1 MVNAGDA
8 AGQSQP
14 AALAVARWVRDEAE
28 FVALETD
35 WNRLC
40 AAMPQATVFH
50 RHEWFAAA
58 WQWQRHSHALA
69 ILVVEQAG
77 LPIAIAPLAK
87 RLAPAG
93 HGPARHR
100 VLEFLLVPDSQ
111 CCDLIAS
118 PSHLPTALPALI
130 YALRAIAGEWDQ
142 LRLRLLPA
150 DSPSV
155 EALYVALAQGG
166 LLPCYAATD
175 SNPFIALRGGWPTY
189 YAGRSRR
196 LKKGNNLA
204 ANHLRKAGSIE
215 LQHVSGVLSDDQTG
229 KLLHTLT
236 TVSTQSWK
244 RRTGNTLEQAGPGAF
259 FAALTRTAGRHGWLS
274 VWLLKLNDVVIATEY
289 QLRFGGCVHALRSDF
304 DPAHDGLSPGTYLN
318 WKLIEAL
325 FEVAPDERYCF
336 GPGGNPYKQRWAQ
349 DARPLLTL
357 TAWSPSLRGRL
368 GGFWYQRLRPW
379 AKRVLRRVPASV
391 AQDDKEQA

>member
-14 AALAVARWVRDEAE
+14 AARTVARWVRDEAT

-87 RLAPAG
+87 RQAPAG
-93 HGPARHR
+93 HGLARHR

-111 CCDLIAS
+111 CCDLIA
-118 PSHLPTALPALI
+118 PPPHLPTALPALI

-150 DSPSV
+150 DSPTV
-155 EALYVALAQGG
+155 EALYAALAQGG

-175 SNPFIALRGGWPTY
+175 SNPFIALRGGWPMY

-274 VWLLKLNDVVIATEY
+274 VWLLKLNNAVIATEY
-289 QLRFGGCVHALRSDF
+289 QLRFGGRVHALRSDF

-325 FEVAPDERYCF
+325 FDVAPDERYCF

-349 DARPLLTL
+349 DAQPLLTL

-368 GGFWYQRLRPW
+368 GGFWHQRLRPW
-379 AKRVLRRVPASV
+379 AKRLLGRGPVSV
-391 AQDDKEQA
+391 APNTREES